1 MILCHTF
8 LGRKYILQD
17 WLTLNA
23 LEGGLG
29 HMEHFTSSTATHS

>member
-1 MILCHTF
+1 MILYHTF
-8 LGRKYILQD
+8 LGRKYIQD
-17 WLTLNA
+17 WIPLSA